1 MAPSSQYNRRQFG
14 NGGGENINPQQ
25 NNYNAYASLTRL
37 AKYTTTTNT
46 TNNTTSNNNNN
57 SNNKSSTQPSAAA
70 KFQRGRKNSRETQER
85 TRPTVK
91 VNNKS
96 NNNPMKK
103 KTTGIERSYLSINNT
118 RKSLGGAVNGGRSSA
133 GNSGNNNVG
142 GGSSSGGSIS
152 SSSSYPSFT
161 RHATKK
167 NTGIERSYDSV
178 THTLKSVGSFVSGTS
193 STSAANKGA
202 ANKGVVKRGANNNQG
217 KKKKKGSVKNRESF
231 RSNEGCGSYLPS
243 NSRESSMANSRS
255 ESGASGMAN
264 SRAATNSRES
274 LQSKSSSGSTSS
286 SSSEESSSVD
296 DIFRTTLQNNTM
308 GNKCESGASGTSTA
322 SSSSVEGLYSPLP
335 PEPVASSTFDQNED
349 DNSTVIQQSVTF
361 DENVTKDKGRE
372 SIQEAHSRKMK
383 DLFPSPYPTNTN
395 GGVSKINNT
404 RDVHN
409 SEGGVS
415 KSEGGGV
422 SKFQHEINTSTMGTS
437 FQEDEAPF
445 SNSAVQDVGT
455 TSGSNSTVASA
466 VTSEVIGSHLRQ
478 IAPSKDEYDKLKRES
493 YELKKKHEVRHGG
506 AAGVNKKGYGKDGEV
521 GIKKEKQSKL
531 SKVISGRQLE
541 DGMLIGKSSRPTIN
555 HTRGISEAPSNVS
568 GFTNNGLPHL
578 LASHHSRMSSATE
591 LDDHQLLYENSELDR
606 AYNERV
612 AKRSIGVGVT
622 PGVKTG
628 GRQQQEK
635 QERRSMATQTSGKKE
650 NKEMFTHSTSTAL
663 ITNKAMKKSNNRSSN
678 GLYSARLGADRNSLD
693 RVNKVGKGMV
703 KMTTESLSKIRDVLH
718 LTNSNDDEMS
728 FFVSDA
734 KTGEITKQKVSLDK
748 EKTDDDDDEPADDD
762 DKNTE
767 TTTGRELMII
777 SASDK
782 AARGS
787 RLATEKRAPPQSV
800 KKVATLARD
809 SMDHAA
815 SQIKNG
821 IGPALEAATRTAI
834 AATKEGVDVMA
845 HDVAPKIGVGIANTA
860 KLTAKGVVKVTQ
872 QSVEGMGMIVHDLAN
887 AKTPGKSN
895 VTTTTQKM
903 EDGRYADYVHDPN
916 YKVVLTPPNDN
927 NNTKNAGKTPFAYC
941 DPLTPGCLVGA
952 VTAGRCN
959 LPGTHPDS
967 LEFLPDGIPRELVV
981 YDDWEERAGVSYCC
995 VSLFHISKC
1004 DVMC

>member
-1 MAPSSQYNRRQFG
+1 MAPSSHYNRRQFS

-37 AKYTTTTNT
+37 AKYTTTN
-46 TNNTTSNNNNN
+46 NNTNATNNNN
-57 SNNKSSTQPSAAA
+57 SNNNTNNNKNSTQPSAAA
-70 KFQRGRKNSRETQER
+70 KFQRGSRRSKETQER

-103 KTTGIERSYLSINNT
+103 KKNMKGSTGIERSYLSINNT
-118 RKSLGGAVNGGRSSA
+118 RKSLGGAVNGGRNSA

-142 GGSSSGGSIS
+142 GGSSSGGSI

-178 THTLKSVGSFVSGTS
+178 TQTLKSVGSFVSGGS
-193 STSAANKGA
+193 NSAAN
-202 ANKGVVKRGANNNQG
+202 NHQI
-217 KKKKKGSVKNRESF
+217 KKKGSVNNRESF

-243 NSRESSMANSRS
+243 NSREGSMANSQGSNGVNNSRESSMANSR
-255 ESGASGMAN
+255 AAN
-264 SRAATNSRES
+264 NSRES
-274 LQSKSSSGSTSS
+274 LQSKSSGSGSSS

-322 SSSSVEGLYSPLP
+322 SSSSVEGYSPLP

-349 DNSTVIQQSVTF
+349 DNSTVIQQSTVTF
-361 DENVTKDKGRE
+361 DDTVAKDKGRE

-395 GGVSKINNT
+395 NT
-404 RDVHN
+404 KRDV
-409 SEGGVS
+409 SS
-415 KSEGGGV
+415 KGGGI
-422 SKFQHEINTSTMGTS
+422 SNFQHEINTSTMGTS
-437 FQEDEAPF
+437 FQEEEAPF
-445 SNSAVQDVGT
+445 SNSAVQQQEDEGT

-466 VTSEVIGSHLRQ
+466 VTSEVIGSHLRK

-506 AAGVNKKGYGKDGEV
+506 VNKNKGYGKDGDV
-521 GIKKEKQSKL
+521 GMKKEL
-531 SKVISGRQLE
+531 SKVTSGRQLE
-541 DGMLIGKSSRPTIN
+541 DGMLIGKSSRPSN

-612 AKRSIGVGVT
+612 AKRSIGVGQT
-622 PGVKTG
+622 PAGVRNNSSSIMEER
-628 GRQQQEK
+628 RQ

-650 NKEMFTHSTSTAL
+650 QQLFTHSTSTAL
-663 ITNKAMKKSNNRSSN
+663 ITNKAKSNRNSSN
-678 GLYSARLGADRNSLD
+678 GLYSARLGADRNSLE

-718 LTNSNDDEMS
+718 LSNSNDDEMS
-728 FFVSDA
+728 FFVSDVN
-734 KTGEITKQKVSLDK
+734 TGVVTKQKVSLDK
-748 EKTDDDDDEPADDD
+748 EKTDDDDDDEAADD
-762 DKNTE
+762 DKNPE

-800 KKVATLARD
+800 KKVANMARE

-821 IGPALEAATRTAI
+821 LGPAIEAATRTAI
-834 AATKEGVDVMA
+834 AATKEGVDVMT

-895 VTTTTQKM
+895 MTTATQKM

-981 YDDWEERAGVSYCC
+981 YDDWEERAGVSCCC
-995 VSLFHISKC
+995 VCLFLYLQMQC
-1004 DVMC
+1004 DVLTCSPDSTL

>member
-1 MAPSSQYNRRQFG
+1 MAPSSHYNRRQFG

-37 AKYTTTTNT
+37 AKYTTTNNNNTTT
-46 TNNTTSNNNNN
+46 TNNTNNNMNN
-57 SNNKSSTQPSAAA
+57 SNKSSTQPSAAA
-70 KFQRGRKNSRETQER
+70 KFQRGNKNSKETQER
-85 TRPTVK
+85 RPTVK
-91 VNNKS
+91 VSNKS
-96 NNNPMKK
+96 NNNNPMRKK
-103 KTTGIERSYLSINNT
+103 KNRKGSTTGIERSYQSINNT

-133 GNSGNNNVG
+133 SNNSVGGNSASRSGNNSIENN
-142 GGSSSGGSIS
+142 SGGSVS
-152 SSSSYPSFT
+152 GSSYPSFT
-161 RHATKK
+161 RHASKK

-178 THTLKSVGSFVSGTS
+178 TNTLKSVGSFVSGTS
-193 STSAANKGA
+193 NSSGA
-202 ANKGVVKRGANNNQG
+202 ANKGVVKGGANNNNQG
-217 KKKKKGSVKNRESF
+217 KKKKKGSVNNRESF
-231 RSNEGCGSYLPS
+231 RSNEGCGSYFPS
-243 NSRESSMANSRS
+243 NSRENSMANSR
-255 ESGASGMAN
+255 GANN
-264 SRAATNSRES
+264 SRSS
-274 LQSKSSSGSTSS
+274 LESKSSSGSTS

-308 GNKCESGASGTSTA
+308 GNKCESGASGTST
-322 SSSSVEGLYSPLP
+322 SSSSVEGYSPLP

-349 DNSTVIQQSVTF
+349 DNSTVIQQQSVTF
-361 DENVTKDKGRE
+361 DDTVAKDKGRAQGSK

-395 GGVSKINNT
+395 NNT
-404 RDVHN
+404 KRDV
-409 SEGGVS
+409 SSKGGI
-415 KSEGGGV
+415 

-437 FQEDEAPF
+437 FQEEEEEAPF
-445 SNSAVQDVGT
+445 SNSAVQQQEDEGT

-506 AAGVNKKGYGKDGEV
+506 VNKNKGYGKDGEV
-521 GIKKEKQSKL
+521 GIKKEKKL
-531 SKVISGRQLE
+531 SKVTSGRQLE

-650 NKEMFTHSTSTAL
+650 QQLFTHSTSTAL
-663 ITNKAMKKSNNRSSN
+663 ITNKAKSNNSSN
-678 GLYSARLGADRNSLD
+678 GLYSARLGSDRNSLE

-748 EKTDDDDDEPADDD
+748 EKTDDDDDEPTDD
-762 DKNTE
+762 NAE

-800 KKVATLARD
+800 KKVANMARD

-821 IGPALEAATRTAI
+821 IGPAIEAATRTAI
-834 AATKEGVDVMA
+834 AATKEGVDVMT

-895 VTTTTQKM
+895 VTTATQKM

-916 YKVVLTPPNDN
+916 YKVVLTPPNNN

-981 YDDWEERAGVSYCC
+981 YDDWEERAGVSCC
-995 VSLFHISKC
+995 YVCLFRIFKY